1 MLLLLLLLLLLQK
14 PTEAAAA
21 AAETLT
27 DTVWH
32 PATGHPR
39 ARVIQAVKEATGVDR
54 DVPGGVTRHEA
65 IRTIVTKV
73 TAQSSVLGRLER
85 RASVLW

>member
-1 MLLLLLLLLLLQK
+1 MLLLLLLLLQK
-14 PTEAAAA
+14 PTEAAV

-27 DTVWH
+27 NTVWH

-39 ARVIQAVKEATGVDR
+39 ACVIETVEEASGVDR

-73 TAQSSVLGRLER
+73 TAQGSVLGGLER

>member
-1 MLLLLLLLLLLQK
+1 MLLLLLQN
-14 PTEAAAA
+14 PAEAAA

-32 PATGHPR
+32 PATGHPG
-39 ARVIQAVKEATGVDR
+39 ACVIEAVEEATGVDR

-73 TAQSSVLGRLER
+73 TAQGSVLGRLER